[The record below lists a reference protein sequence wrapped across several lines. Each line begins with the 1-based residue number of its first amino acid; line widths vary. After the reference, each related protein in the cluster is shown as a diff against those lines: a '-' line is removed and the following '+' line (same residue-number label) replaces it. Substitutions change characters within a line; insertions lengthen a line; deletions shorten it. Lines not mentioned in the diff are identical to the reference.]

1 MIKSEMLTTD
11 NSQLTTH
18 RIPVIAIFD
27 IGKTNKKIFLFD
39 EQYSI
44 QWEYCVK
51 FADVLDEDGF
61 PCEDI
66 HALTNWVKDT
76 FSQLIAMEEFEIRA
90 VNFSAYGASFVHL
103 NDQNIPF
110 LPLYSYL
117 KPYTPHLQECFY
129 NDYGGEIKL
138 ALETAS
144 PVLGNL
150 NSGMQL
156 YRLKYEKPD
165 SFNLIKVSLHL
176 PQYVS
181 FIISN
186 KACSELTSIGCHTNL
201 WNFNTNHYHD
211 WVYKESIDKILA
223 PVCNGDKPVSISH
236 KNNEVVVGIGLHD
249 SSAALI
255 PYLINFK
262 DPFVLISTG
271 TWCITLNP
279 FNDAP
284 LTEDELKNDC
294 LFFMN
299 YKGNP
304 VKASRLFAGYEHEQQ
319 IKRLAD
325 HFNKSLDYYATVE
338 YNAEILSSLKK
349 DSSIDYQAGMQVILH
364 SSSFAER
371 ELSAFEN
378 YEEAY
383 HQLIFDI
390 IVQQAVSTQLVLK
403 ETEVRRIFVDG
414 GFSKNEVYMFML
426 ASIFPQIEVFAA
438 SVAQASAIGAALAIH
453 QHWNN
458 KTLPGNIIDLK
469 YYSLT

>member
-1 MIKSEMLTTD
+1 MDK
-11 NSQLTTH
+11 
-18 RIPVIAIFD
+18 IPVIAIFD
-27 IGKTNKKIFLFD
+27 IGKTNKKIFLLD

-44 QWEYCVK
+44 LWEQCVK
-51 FADVLDEDGF
+51 LDETIDEDGF
-61 PCEDI
+61 PCEDV

-76 FSQLIAMEEFEIRA
+76 FSQLMERVEFEIRA

-103 NDQNIPF
+103 NEYCQPF

-117 KPYTPHLQECFY
+117 KPYPTLLQNQFY
-129 NDYGGEIKL
+129 NKYGGEIKV
-138 ALETAS
+138 AVETAS

-150 NSGMQL
+150 NSGLQL
-156 YRLKYEKPD
+156 YQLKQQRPD
-165 SFNLIKVSLHL
+165 VFQSIKFSLHL
-176 PQYVS
+176 PQYIS

-186 KACSELTSIGCHTNL
+186 KACSEKTSIGCHTNL
-201 WNFNTNHYHD
+201 WNFKTDHYHN
-211 WVYKESIDKILA
+211 WVHKENIDKILA
-223 PVCNGDKPVSISH
+223 PVCSGDKLVSIKH
-236 KNNEVVVGIGLHD
+236 KKNKVLVGIGLHD

-271 TWCITLNP
+271 TWCISLNP
-279 FNDAP
+279 FNDSP

-294 LFFMN
+294 LFYLN
-299 YKGNP
+299 YTGRP

-325 HFNKSLDYYATVE
+325 HFNKPLDYYATVE

-349 DSSIDYQAGMQVILH
+349 DSSVNYQSGMQVILRA
-364 SSSFAER
+364 SSFAER
-371 ELSAFEN
+371 DLLLFGN

-390 IVQQAVSTQLVLK
+390 IARQAVSTQFVLNG
-403 ETEVRRIFVDG
+403 TEVHRIFVDG

-426 ASIFPQIEVFAA
+426 ASVFPQIEVFAA
-438 SVAQASAIGAALAIH
+438 SVAQASAIGAALVIH

-458 KTLPGNIIDLK
+458 KALPLNIIELK
-469 YYSLT
+469 NYFFA

>member
-1 MIKSEMLTTD
+1 MS
-11 NSQLTTH
+11 S
-18 RIPVIAIFD
+18 IPVIAIFD
-27 IGKTNKKIFLFD
+27 IGKTNKKIFLLD

-44 QWEYCVK
+44 QWEHCVK
-51 FADVLDEDGF
+51 FDEVLDEDGF
-61 PCEDI
+61 PCEDV

-76 FSQLIAMEEFEIRA
+76 FSHVMGMAEFEIMA

-103 NDQNIPF
+103 NDHNIPF

-117 KPYTPHLQECFY
+117 KPYSTHLQKGFY
-129 NDYGGEIKL
+129 NDYGGEIKF
-138 ALETAS
+138 AMETAS

-156 YRLKYEKPD
+156 YRLKYEQAD
-165 SFNLIKVSLHL
+165 LFNAIKVSLHL
-176 PQYVS
+176 PQYIS

-186 KACSELTSIGCHTNL
+186 KACSEITSIGCHTNL
-201 WNFNTNHYHD
+201 WNFKTNHYHD
-211 WVYKESIDKILA
+211 WVYKENIDKILA
-223 PVCNGDKPVSISH
+223 PVCNGDKPVSINH
-236 KNNEVVVGIGLHD
+236 EKNKVVVGIGLHD

-255 PYLINFK
+255 PYLISFN

-271 TWCITLNP
+271 TWCISLNP

-299 YKGNP
+299 YKSRP

-325 HFNKSLDYYATVE
+325 HFNKSLEYYVTVE
-338 YNAEILSSLKK
+338 YNAEILSSIKK
-349 DSSIDYQAGMQVILH
+349 DSSINNQAGMQVILH

-371 ELSAFEN
+371 DLSVFEN

-390 IVQQAVSTQLVLK
+390 IVQQAISTQLVLK

-414 GFSKNEVYMFML
+414 GFSKNVVYMFML
-426 ASIFPQIEVFAA
+426 ASAFPQIEIFAA
-438 SVAQASAIGAALAIH
+438 SVAQASAIGAALALH
-453 QHWNN
+453 THWNN
-458 KTLPGNIIDLK
+458 KSLPGNIIDLK
-469 YYSLT
+469 YYSFK

>member
-1 MIKSEMLTTD
+1 MSAL
-11 NSQLTTH
+11 
-18 RIPVIAIFD
+18 PVIAIFD
-27 IGKTNKKIFLFD
+27 IGKTNKKILLFD
-39 EQYSI
+39 EQYKIVFEESV
-44 QWEYCVK
+44 QLPETN
-51 FADVLDEDGF
+51 DEDGF

-76 FSQLIAMEEFEIRA
+76 FSQLMAMVEFEIRA

-103 NDQNIPF
+103 NDHNIPF

-117 KPYTPHLQECFY
+117 KPYSPRLQKCFY
-129 NDYGGEIKL
+129 NDYGGESKL

-156 YRLKYEKPD
+156 YRLKYEQPD
-165 SFNLIKVSLHL
+165 LFNSIKVSLHL

-186 KACSELTSIGCHTNL
+186 KACSEITSIGCHTNL
-201 WNFNTNHYHD
+201 WNFKTNHYHD
-211 WVYKESIDKILA
+211 WVHKENIAKILA
-223 PVCNGDKPVSISH
+223 PACNGDNLVSINH
-236 KNNEVVVGIGLHD
+236 KKNKVVVGIGLHD

-255 PYLINFK
+255 PYLINFN

-271 TWCITLNP
+271 TWCVSLNP
-279 FNDAP
+279 FDDSP

-294 LFFMN
+294 LFYMN
-299 YKGNP
+299 YIGHP

-325 HFNKSLDYYATVE
+325 HFNKSWDYYTGVE

-349 DSSIDYQAGMQVILH
+349 DSSINYQAGMQVILH

-371 ELSAFEN
+371 DLSMFKN

-426 ASIFPQIEVFAA
+426 ASVFPQFEVFPA
-438 SVAQASAIGAALAIH
+438 SVAQASAMGAALAIH
-453 QHWNN
+453 HHWNN
-458 KTLPGNIIDLK
+458 NTLPLDIIELK
-469 YYSLT
+469 NYFFT